1 MPREDPDVVKVLKS
15 YRVLLDGREDALMRD
30 MGRHWLDI
38 EHKLEAEIALL
49 AREIADRAASGRVIT
64 EQVIWRAERYQIIK
78 AQLEDEVRK
87 YNRDYAVGAI
97 SRAQEQYALLGLDA
111 ARDAINASYG
121 PMGAYWNRINVGAV
135 QSMIGFAGDG
145 SPLEKLLR
153 ESYPDAV
160 DGLIKALV
168 NGIARGQNP
177 SQTAVDMAD
186 GMGMGLDRSL
196 LIARTETARAYRTAS
211 TEQYRQSGVVNGF
224 RRLVKKETA
233 CMACLMLDGETFE
246 LAQELDDHPR
256 GKAELP
262 GNLIVSSTPKA
273 FVTLYHQGDIVII
286 RTASGKFLPVTPN
299 HPVLT
304 DRGWVAAKF
313 IKEGDNVLSHTVADG
328 ASRVVRPDEDHVP
341 AVVEKIPS
349 AFDMLR
355 LGTVP
360 ETAKHLY
367 SNGEDGEV
375 DVVFANRFLW
385 NSLNTIR
392 QEDIKQYLFG
402 SGHVTGFSLSAFRL
416 IAENLVR
423 MFFAPRE
430 LLGIGNV
437 GFSLFGCHLCETQ
450 ITGFGHAAPGN
461 ATFSQYA
468 GDDVAG
474 HTERFSDELLRLP
487 GGITSRN
494 LASRKGDL
502 VLGSGGKFHAL
513 NLGTFGFTPEQP
525 LRLEQIR
532 EGLSRSVPAGSG
544 NLSTIARNVIFDG
557 VTYVDVRSFSGHVYS
572 LQTQEGWYSSNHII
586 SHNCIA
592 VPNVQGVKPAQWET
606 GEQWFKTLSA
616 EEQRE
621 RMGGSKYELWRDG
634 QIQLSDLARKAHSD
648 VWGDAPRIATLAE
661 LVN

>member
-1 MPREDPDVVKVLKS
+1 MPREDPEVVRVLKA

-30 MGRHWLDI
+30 MGRRWLDI
-38 EHKLEAEIALL
+38 EHRLDAEIALL

-64 EQVIWRAERYQIIK
+64 EQIVWRAERYQIIK
-78 AQLEDEVRK
+78 AQLEDEIRK
-87 YNRDYAVGAI
+87 YNRDYAVATI

-111 ARDAINASYG
+111 ARDAINATYG

-145 SPLEKLLR
+145 TPLEKLLR

-160 DGLIKALV
+160 DGLTKALI

-177 SQTAVDMAD
+177 AQTARDMAD

-211 TEQYRQSGVVNGF
+211 TEQYRQSGVVSGF

-246 LAQELDDHPR
+246 LEGELDDHPR

-262 GNLIVSSTPKA
+262 GNLIVSSTPAA
-273 FVTLYHQGDIVII
+273 FVTLYHQGDIVVIS
-286 RTASGKFLPVTPN
+286 TASGKFLPVTPN

-313 IKEGDNVLSHTVADG
+313 IEEGDNVLSCTFADG
-328 ASRVVRPDEDHVP
+328 ASRVERPDEDHVP
-341 AVVEKIPS
+341 TVVEKIPS

-375 DVVFANRFLW
+375 DVVFTNRLLW
-385 NSLNTIR
+385 NSLNAAR
-392 QEDIKQYLFG
+392 QEEIKQYLFG
-402 SGHVTGFSLSAFRL
+402 SRHVTGFSL
-416 IAENLVR
+416 
-423 MFFAPRE
+423 
-430 LLGIGNV
+430 
-437 GFSLFGCHLCETQ
+437 FGGHLCETQ
-450 ITGFGHAAPGN
+450 VTGFGRAASGN
-461 ATFSQYA
+461 TAFSQYA
-468 GDDVAG
+468 SDDVTG
-474 HTERFSDELLRLP
+474 YSERFSNGLLGLP

-494 LASRKGDL
+494 LVSRKGDL
-502 VLGSGGKFHAL
+502 VVGSDGKFHAL

-532 EGLSRSVPAGSG
+532 EGLSRSVPTGSG
-544 NLSTIARNVIFDG
+544 NISTIARNVIFDG

-572 LQTQEGWYSSNHII
+572 LQTQEGWYSSNRII

-592 VPNVQGVKPAQWET
+592 VPNVQGIKPAQWEA
-606 GEQWFKTLSA
+606 GEQWFKTLTA

-634 QIQLSDLARKAHSD
+634 QIQLSDLARKTHSD
-648 VWGDAPRIATLAE
+648 VWGSAPRVATISE